1 MQSLLWSIAVVAVL
15 RLAWMVL
22 ECWMDVVVTDKH
34 FMITFGVITRKT
46 YVMSTT
52 KVVDLS
58 FLRPVAGQLL
68 GYGTLRVE
76 LADQKQD
83 VKMVK
88 YLPRP
93 EQIFMAITHLIL
105 DEQQPRSHVLAP
117 TLPRRCERFRFW
129 LR

>member
-1 MQSLLWSIAVVAVL
+1 
-15 RLAWMVL
+15 
-22 ECWMDVVVTDKH
+22 MDVIVTDKH
-34 FMITFGVITRKT
+34 FMITSASSRVDEQSSKNFMITCGVITRKT
-46 YVMSTT
+46 YVMSIT

-58 FLRPVAGQLL
+58 FMRPVARQLL

-76 LADQKQD
+76 SASQKQD

-117 TLPRRCERFRFW
+117 TPPRRCERLRF
-129 LR
+129 